1 MGTIITPSETMKRAV
16 RWISEERRQRPGAKL
31 FELVSEA
38 GRRFDLAP
46 SEEEGLFTF
55 LKSGDVP
62 KAPEAEAPK
71 GPADQPK
78 R

>member
-16 RWISEERRQRPGAKL
+16 RWISEERQRRPGARL

-46 SEEEGLFTF
+46 SEEEGLFAF

-62 KAPEAEAPK
+62 KVPKAPGPEGEA
-71 GPADQPK
+71 G